1 MTQTAKK
8 ILVIGGGI
16 EGAATA
22 LALHRAGFEPVL
34 YERTETLR
42 EVGAGIAL
50 WANATHVLKQLGVL
64 DEALRVGDVVTNYQF
79 LSQTGKELVNL
90 RVNHHEVPTIGIHR
104 ADLQALLWQK
114 LPSKQCVLG
123 QAFEQFEQVG
133 IKVRA
138 HFTGGLVDEGDALIG
153 ADGLRSRVRS
163 ALQQRKL
170 SQLFGDAQ
178 PIYREMIAYRALTA
192 YVPDTYK
199 PGYICEFIGSG
210 KAFGFL
216 TIGKGR
222 MYWYAASKAS
232 QGQLDAPVGR
242 KRELQDMF
250 ADWPEPIPEL
260 IAATDEASILKNDLC
275 DSEALLLAADRV
287 PIKQWGQQNITLLG
301 DAAHP
306 TLPTMGQGA
315 CMALEDALVVTK
327 CLLEQANPAD
337 AFRQYE
343 SLRIGRTKK
352 IVEQSLAIGK
362 SFQIENRVFIA
373 LRNTLMNLLAQQFDN
388 DYKAL
393 HAYRA

>member
-1 MTQTAKK
+1 MTQIAKK

-16 EGAATA
+16 GGAATA
-22 LALHRAGFEPVL
+22 LALHRAGLEPVL
-34 YERTETLR
+34 YERTEKLR

-50 WANATHVLKQLGVL
+50 WANATHVLKELGVL

-90 RVNHHEVPTIGIHR
+90 RVNRHEVPAIGIHR
-104 ADLQALLWQK
+104 ADLQTLLWQR
-114 LPSKQCVLG
+114 LPSEQSILG

-133 IKVRA
+133 TKVRA
-138 HFTGGLVDEGDALIG
+138 HFAGGLVDEGDALIG
-153 ADGLRSRVRS
+153 ADGLRSRVR
-163 ALQQRKL
+163 A
-170 SQLFGDAQ
+170 QLFGEAQ
-178 PIYREMIAYRALTA
+178 PIYRGMTAYRALTP
-192 YVPDTYK
+192 YIPDTYK
-199 PGYICEFIGSG
+199 PGYIREFIGSG

-216 TIGKGR
+216 RIGKGR
-222 MYWYAASKAS
+222 MYWYAASIAS
-232 QGQLDAPVGR
+232 QGQPDAPVGR
-242 KRELQDMF
+242 KRELQEMF
-250 ADWPEPIPEL
+250 TNWPEPIPEL

-275 DSEALLLAADRV
+275 DRV
-287 PIKQWGQQNITLLG
+287 PIKQWGKQNITLLG

-343 SLRIGRTKK
+343 FLRIERTKK

-373 LRNTLMNLLAQQFDN
+373 LRNTLMKLLAKQFDN
-388 DYKAL
+388 DYKTL
-393 HAYRA
+393 HAYRV

>member
-8 ILVIGGGI
+8 VLVIGGGI
-16 EGAATA
+16 GGAATA
-22 LALHRAGFEPVL
+22 LALHRAGLEPVL
-34 YERTETLR
+34 YERTEKLR

-50 WANATHVLKQLGVL
+50 WANATHVLKELGVL
-64 DEALRVGDVVTNYQF
+64 DDALRVGDVVTNYQF

-90 RVNHHEVPTIGIHR
+90 RVDRHEVPAIGIHR

-133 IKVRA
+133 TKVRA
-138 HFTGGLVDEGDALIG
+138 HFAGGLVDEGDALIG
-153 ADGLRSRVRS
+153 ADGLRSRVRV
-163 ALQQRKL
+163 
-170 SQLFGDAQ
+170 QLFGEAQ
-178 PIYREMIAYRALTA
+178 PIYRGMTAYRALTA

-216 TIGKGR
+216 AIGKGR
-222 MYWYAASKAS
+222 MYWYVASIAS
-232 QGQLDAPVGR
+232 QGQPDAPVGR
-242 KRELQDMF
+242 KRELQEMF
-250 ADWPEPIPEL
+250 TDWPEPIPEL

-275 DSEALLLAADRV
+275 DRV
-287 PIKQWGQQNITLLG
+287 PMKQWGKQNITLLG

-343 SLRIGRTKK
+343 SLRVGRTKK

-373 LRNTLMNLLAQQFDN
+373 LRNTLMKLLAKQFDN
-388 DYKAL
+388 DYKTL
-393 HAYRA
+393 HAYRV

>member
-16 EGAATA
+16 GGAATA
-22 LALHRAGFEPVL
+22 LALHRAGFEPIL

-90 RVNHHEVPTIGIHR
+90 RVSRHEVPAIGIHR

-114 LPSKQCVLG
+114 LPSKQSILG

-133 IKVRA
+133 TQVRA

-153 ADGLRSRVRS
+153 ADGLRSRVRV
-163 ALQQRKL
+163 
-170 SQLFGDAQ
+170 QLFGDAQ
-178 PIYREMIAYRALTA
+178 PIYREMKAYRALTP
-192 YVPDTYK
+192 YIPDTYK
-199 PGYICEFIGSG
+199 PGYICECIGSG

-232 QGQLDAPVGR
+232 QGQPDAPVGR
-242 KRELQDMF
+242 KRELQEMF
-250 ADWPEPIPEL
+250 TDWPEPIPEL

-275 DSEALLLAADRV
+275 DRV

-327 CLLEQANPAD
+327 CLLEQRHPTE

-343 SLRIGRTKK
+343 SLRLERTKK
-352 IVEQSLAIGK
+352 IVQQSLAIGK
-362 SFQIENRVFIA
+362 SFQIENRVFIT
-373 LRNTLMNLLAQQFDN
+373 LRNTLMKLLAQQFDK

>member
-16 EGAATA
+16 GGAATA

-34 YERTETLR
+34 YERTEKLR

-50 WANATHVLKQLGVL
+50 WANATHVLKHLGVL
-64 DEALRVGDVVTNYQF
+64 DDALRVGDVVTNYQF

-90 RVNHHEVPTIGIHR
+90 RVSRHEVPAIGIHR

-133 IKVRA
+133 TKVRA
-138 HFTGGLVDEGDALIG
+138 HFAGGLVDEGDALIG
-153 ADGLRSRVRS
+153 ADGLRSRVR
-163 ALQQRKL
+163 A
-170 SQLFGDAQ
+170 QLFCRDVPAQRLYQ
-178 PIYREMIAYRALTA
+178 PIYRGMTAYRALTP
-192 YVPDTYK
+192 YIPDTYQS
-199 PGYICEFIGSG
+199 GYICEFIGSG

-216 TIGKGR
+216 RIGKGR
-222 MYWYAASKAS
+222 MYWYAASIAS
-232 QGQLDAPVGR
+232 QGQPDAPVGR
-242 KRELQDMF
+242 KRELQEMF
-250 ADWPEPIPEL
+250 TDWPKPIPEL

-275 DSEALLLAADRV
+275 DRV
-287 PIKQWGQQNITLLG
+287 PIKQWGKQNITLLG

-327 CLLEQANPAD
+327 CLLEQRHPAD

-343 SLRIGRTKK
+343 SLRVERTKK

-373 LRNTLMNLLAQQFDN
+373 LRNTLMKLLAKQFDN
-388 DYKAL
+388 DYKTL
-393 HAYRA
+393 HAYRV

>member
-16 EGAATA
+16 GGAATA

-50 WANATHVLKQLGVL
+50 WANATHALKQLGVL
-64 DEALRVGDVVTNYQF
+64 DDALRVGDVVTNYQF
-79 LSQTGKELVNL
+79 LSQTGEELVNL
-90 RVNHHEVPTIGIHR
+90 RVNHHEVPAIGIHR

-133 IKVRA
+133 TQVRA
-138 HFTGGLVDEGDALIG
+138 HFAGGLVDEGDALIG
-153 ADGLRSRVRS
+153 ADGLRSRVR
-163 ALQQRKL
+163 A
-170 SQLFGDAQ
+170 QLFGDAQ
-178 PIYREMIAYRALTA
+178 PIYREMTAYRALTS
-192 YVPDTYK
+192 YVPGSYK
-199 PGYICEFIGSG
+199 LGYICEFIGSG

-232 QGQLDAPVGR
+232 EGQPDAPVGR
-242 KRELQDMF
+242 KRELQEMF
-250 ADWPEPIPEL
+250 TDWPEPISEL

-275 DSEALLLAADRV
+275 DRI
-287 PIKQWGQQNITLLG
+287 PMKQWGQQNITLLG

-315 CMALEDALVVTK
+315 CMALEDALVVTQ
-327 CLLEQANPAD
+327 CLLEQHHPAE

-343 SLRIGRTKK
+343 SLRLERTKK
-352 IVEQSLAIGK
+352 IVQQSLTISK

-373 LRNTLMNLLAQQFDN
+373 LRNTLMKLLAKQFDN
-388 DYKAL
+388 DYKTL

>member
-16 EGAATA
+16 GGAATA

-34 YERTETLR
+34 YERISQMR
-42 EVGAGIAL
+42 EVGAGVAI
-50 WANATHVLKQLGVL
+50 WANATHVLRELGVL
-64 DEALRVGDVVTNYQF
+64 EDALREGDVITNYQF
-79 LSQTGKELVNL
+79 FSQTGKELVNL
-90 RVNHHEVPTIGIHR
+90 RVDRHEVPAIGIHR

-114 LPSKQCVLG
+114 LPKQTAVLG

-133 IKVRA
+133 TKVRA
-138 HFTGGLVDEGDALIG
+138 HFAGGLVDEGDALIG

-163 ALQQRKL
+163 L
-170 SQLFGDAQ
+170 LFCRDVPAERLYQ
-178 PIYREMIAYRALTA
+178 PIYRGMTAYRALTD

-216 TIGKGR
+216 AIGKGR

-232 QGQLDAPVGR
+232 EGQPDAPVGR
-242 KRELQDMF
+242 KRELQEMF
-250 ADWPEPIPEL
+250 QDWPEPIPEL
-260 IAATDEASILKNDLC
+260 IAATEEASILKNDLY
-275 DSEALLLAADRV
+275 DRV
-287 PIKQWGQQNITLLG
+287 PIEQWSKQNITLLG

-315 CMALEDALVVTK
+315 CMAIEDALVVTK
-327 CLLEQANPAD
+327 CLLQQADPAV

-343 SLRIGRTKK
+343 SLRLARTKS
-352 IVEQSLAIGK
+352 IVKQSLMIGK

-373 LRNTLMNLLAQQFDN
+373 LRNTLMKLLAQQFNN

>member
-8 ILVIGGGI
+8 ILLIGGGI
-16 EGAATA
+16 GGAATA

-50 WANATHVLKQLGVL
+50 WANATYVLKQLGVL

-90 RVNHHEVPTIGIHR
+90 RVDRHEVPAIGIHR

-133 IKVRA
+133 TQVRA

-153 ADGLRSRVRS
+153 ADGLRSRVR
-163 ALQQRKL
+163 A
-170 SQLFGDAQ
+170 QLFGDAQ
-178 PIYREMIAYRALTA
+178 PIYREMTAYRALTA
-192 YVPDTYK
+192 YVPGTYK

-216 TIGKGR
+216 SIGKGR

-232 QGQLDAPVGR
+232 EGQPDAPVGR
-242 KRELQDMF
+242 KRELQEMF
-250 ADWPEPIPEL
+250 TDWPEPISEL

-275 DSEALLLAADRV
+275 DRI

-315 CMALEDALVVTK
+315 CMALEDALVVTQ
-327 CLLEQANPAD
+327 CLLEQPNPID

-352 IVEQSLAIGK
+352 IVQQSLAIGK

-373 LRNTLMNLLAQQFDN
+373 LRNTLMKVLAQQFDN

>member
-1 MTQTAKK
+1 
-8 ILVIGGGI
+8 
-16 EGAATA
+16 
-22 LALHRAGFEPVL
+22 
-34 YERTETLR
+34 
-42 EVGAGIAL
+42 
-50 WANATHVLKQLGVL
+50 
-64 DEALRVGDVVTNYQF
+64 VVTNYQF
-79 LSQTGKELVNL
+79 LSQMGKELVNL
-90 RVNHHEVPTIGIHR
+90 RVDRHEVPAIGIHR

-114 LPSKQCVLG
+114 LPSKQSVLG

-133 IKVRA
+133 TQVRA
-138 HFTGGLVDEGDALIG
+138 HFAGGLVDEGDALIG
-153 ADGLRSRVRS
+153 ADGLRSRVRV
-163 ALQQRKL
+163 
-170 SQLFGDAQ
+170 QLFGEAQ
-178 PIYREMIAYRALTA
+178 PIYRGMTAYRALTA

-222 MYWYAASKAS
+222 MYWYAASIAS
-232 QGQLDAPVGR
+232 QGQPDAPVGR
-242 KRELQDMF
+242 KRELQEMF

-327 CLLEQANPAD
+327 CLLEQRHTAD

-343 SLRIGRTKK
+343 SLQVGRTKK
-352 IVEQSLAIGK
+352 IVEQFFALGK

-373 LRNTLMNLLAQQFDN
+373 LRNTLMNLLTKQFDN

>member
-8 ILVIGGGI
+8 IIVIGGGI
-16 EGAATA
+16 GGAATA
-22 LALHRAGFEPVL
+22 LALHRAGIEPVL

-64 DEALRVGDVVTNYQF
+64 DDALRVGDVVTNYQF

-90 RVNHHEVPTIGIHR
+90 RVSHHEVPAIGIHR
-104 ADLQALLWQK
+104 ADLQALLWEK

-123 QAFEQFEQVG
+123 QAFKQFEQVG
-133 IKVRA
+133 TQVRA
-138 HFTGGLVDEGDALIG
+138 HFAGGVVDEGDALIG
-153 ADGLRSRVRS
+153 ADGLRSRVRV
-163 ALQQRKL
+163 
-170 SQLFGDAQ
+170 QLFGEAQ
-178 PIYREMIAYRALTA
+178 PIYRGMTAYRALTP

-222 MYWYAASKAS
+222 MYWYAASIAS
-232 QGQLDAPVGR
+232 QGQPDAPIGR
-242 KRELQDMF
+242 KRELQEMF
-250 ADWPEPIPEL
+250 TNWPEPIPEL
-260 IAATDEASILKNDLC
+260 IATTDEASILKNDLC
-275 DSEALLLAADRV
+275 DRV
-287 PIKQWGQQNITLLG
+287 PLKQWGKQNITLLG

-327 CLLEQANPAD
+327 CLLEQRHPAD

-343 SLRIGRTKK
+343 SLRVGRTKK

-373 LRNTLMNLLAQQFDN
+373 LRNTLMKLSAKQFDN
-388 DYKAL
+388 DYKTL
-393 HAYRA
+393 HAYRV

>member
-8 ILVIGGGI
+8 VLVIGGGI
-16 EGAATA
+16 GGAATA
-22 LALHRAGFEPVL
+22 LALHHAGLEPVL
-34 YERTETLR
+34 YERTEKLR

-64 DEALRVGDVVTNYQF
+64 DDALRVGDVVTNYQF

-90 RVNHHEVPTIGIHR
+90 RVNRHEVPAIGIHR

-114 LPSKQCVLG
+114 LPSEQSVLG
-123 QAFEQFEQVG
+123 QAFEQFEPVG
-133 IKVRA
+133 TQVRA
-138 HFTGGLVDEGDALIG
+138 HFAGGLVDEGDALIG
-153 ADGLRSRVRS
+153 ADGLRSRVR
-163 ALQQRKL
+163 A
-170 SQLFGDAQ
+170 QLFGDAQ
-178 PIYREMIAYRALTA
+178 PIYRGMIAYRALTA

-222 MYWYAASKAS
+222 MYWYAASIAS
-232 QGQLDAPVGR
+232 EGQPDAPVGR
-242 KRELQDMF
+242 KRELQEMF
-250 ADWPEPIPEL
+250 ADWPEPISEL
-260 IAATDEASILKNDLC
+260 IAATDEASILKNELC
-275 DSEALLLAADRV
+275 DHI
-287 PIKQWGQQNITLLG
+287 PIKKWGNQNITLLG

-327 CLLEQANPAD
+327 CLLEQRHPAE

-343 SLRIGRTKK
+343 SLRVERTKK
-352 IVEQSLAIGK
+352 IVQQSLAIGK

-373 LRNTLMNLLAQQFDN
+373 LRNTLMKLSAKQFDN